1 MQEPLLPLSY
11 PSSQYT
17 GDYTGKYAGQTAS
30 GATSSSFD
38 HSNGNECDAAEDLSV
53 IFNTAFV
60 RSRAPAS
67 ERDLAAELAE
77 LAKSPAYHAIMN
89 AAQQL
94 ARTQNISE
102 LEAAEQ
108 IVATFR
114 KMDDVWGA
122 YLTQEGLARITS

>member
-11 PSSQYT
+11 PSSKYVGNTYT
-17 GDYTGKYAGQTAS
+17 SAD
-30 GATSSSFD
+30 SSSFD
-38 HSNGNECDAAEDLSV
+38 NTGESTGGSAEDLSV

-60 RSRAPAS
+60 RSRAPAPH
-67 ERDLAAELAE
+67 RDLAAEVAE
-77 LAKSPAYHAIMN
+77 LSKSPAYNAILI

-94 ARTQNISE
+94 ALTQNISE

-108 IVATFR
+108 IIAAFR
-114 KMDDVWGA
+114 KMDEVWGA

>member
-11 PSSQYT
+11 PSSKYVGDTYT
-17 GDYTGKYAGQTAS
+17 SAD
-30 GATSSSFD
+30 SSSF
-38 HSNGNECDAAEDLSV
+38 ECAGGSAEDLSV

-60 RSRAPAS
+60 RSRAPAPH
-67 ERDLAAELAE
+67 RDLAAEVAE
-77 LAKSPAYHAIMN
+77 LSKSPAYNAILI

-94 ARTQNISE
+94 ALTQNISE

-108 IVATFR
+108 IISAFR

>member
-11 PSSQYT
+11 PTPYT
-17 GDYTGKYAGQTAS
+17 SAD
-30 GATSSSFD
+30 SSSFD
-38 HSNGNECDAAEDLSV
+38 SKGESTGGNAEDLSV

-60 RSRAPAS
+60 RSRAPS
-67 ERDLAAELAE
+67 PQRDLAAEIAE
-77 LAKSPAYHAIMN
+77 LSKSPAYNAILI

-94 ARTQNISE
+94 ALTQNISE

-108 IVATFR
+108 IISAFR

>member
-11 PSSQYT
+11 PSS
-17 GDYTGKYAGQTAS
+17 YAAQAS
-30 GATSSSFD
+30 TSADSSSFG
-38 HSNGNECDAAEDLSV
+38 HGKENECGAAEDLSV

-60 RSRAPAS
+60 RSRAPAP

-77 LAKSPAYHAIMN
+77 LSKSPAYNAIMN

-94 ARTQNISE
+94 AQTQNISE

>member
-11 PSSQYT
+11 PSSRYVGDTYT
-17 GDYTGKYAGQTAS
+17 SSD
-30 GATSSSFD
+30 SSSF
-38 HSNGNECDAAEDLSV
+38 GNTSESTSGSAEDLSV

-60 RSRAPAS
+60 RSRAPS
-67 ERDLAAELAE
+67 PQRDLAAEVAE
-77 LAKSPAYHAIMN
+77 LSKSPAYNAILI

-94 ARTQNISE
+94 AVTQNISE

-108 IVATFR
+108 IISAFR